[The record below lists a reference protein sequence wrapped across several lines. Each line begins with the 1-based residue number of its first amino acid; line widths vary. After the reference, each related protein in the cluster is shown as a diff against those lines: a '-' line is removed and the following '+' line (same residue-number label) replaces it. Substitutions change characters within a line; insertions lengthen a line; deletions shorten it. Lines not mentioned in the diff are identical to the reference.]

1 MAFTHFIPT
10 LWSTALLES
19 WQATA
24 VFGNLVNR
32 TYEGL
37 AARGNKVTIS
47 GVVIPT
53 VKNYKTGV
61 GGNARTTAADAISD
75 TGVDLLIDQEK
86 IIDFYVQD
94 IDRIQVAGSLDA
106 YTTASGQALALDS
119 DKFIGAAAVA
129 KGGTPVVGDA
139 PETGD
144 EAFDLLNEAQK
155 LLTKKDVP
163 FVGRVAVVNAE
174 FAALLKGADSKLTA
188 FNTSGDTAGLRQG
201 TIGSLGGAR
210 IVESNTLP
218 EMDVPQFTLFHQSA
232 IGYVS
237 QIETVEALRAHDRVA
252 DRVRM
257 LHVYGA
263 KVLRPDGVAVFTAS
277 AASAGS

>member
-10 LWSTALLES
+10 LWSTALLEA
-19 WQATA
+19 WQETA

-47 GVVIPT
+47 GVVIPS
-53 VKNYKTGV
+53 VKNYKTGANAV
-61 GGNARTTAADAISD
+61 ARTTEADAISD

-86 IIDFYVQD
+86 VIDFYIQD
-94 IDRIQVAGSLDA
+94 IDRIQVAGSLDQ
-106 YTTASGQALALDS
+106 YTSASGQALAVDA
-119 DKFIGAAAVA
+119 DKYIAAAAVNDA
-129 KGGTPVVGDA
+129 GTEVLADD

-144 EAFDLLNEAQK
+144 DAFDLLNQAQK
-155 LLTKKDVP
+155 ELTKKDVP

-201 TIGSLGGAR
+201 TIGSLGGVR
-210 IVESNTLP
+210 VVETNTLP
-218 EMDVPQFTLFHQSA
+218 ELDVPQFVLFHQSA

-237 QIETVEALRAHDRVA
+237 QIDTVEALRAHDRIA
-252 DRVRM
+252 DRIRM

-263 KVLRPDGVAVFTAS
+263 KVLREDGVAAFTG
-277 AASAGS
+277 SAGS

>member
-37 AARGNKVTIS
+37 ASRGNKVTIS
-47 GVVIPT
+47 GVVVPT
-53 VKNYKTGV
+53 VKDYKTGV
-61 GGNARTTAADAISD
+61 GGQARTTAADAISD
-75 TGVDLLIDQEK
+75 TGIDLLIDQEK
-86 IIDFYVQD
+86 IVDFYVQD
-94 IDRIQVAGSLDA
+94 IDRIQAAGSLDEF
-106 YTTASGQALALDS
+106 TTASGQALAVDS
-119 DKFIGAAAVA
+119 DKFIAQAAVDDA
-129 KGGTPVVGDA
+129 GVSVPGTA
-139 PETGD
+139 PTTGD
-144 EAFDLLNEAQK
+144 QAFNLLNTAQK
-155 LLTKKDVP
+155 LLTKKNVP

-174 FAALLKGADSKLTA
+174 FAALLKGADSKLTN
-188 FNTSGDTAGLRQG
+188 FNTSGDTAGLRDG

-210 IVESNTLP
+210 VVETNTLP
-218 EMDVPQFTLFHQSA
+218 EMDEPQFVLFHQRA

-237 QIETVEALRAHDRVA
+237 QIEEVEALRAHDRVA
-252 DRVRM
+252 DRIRM

-263 KVLRPDGVAVFTAS
+263 KVLRSDGVAVFN
-277 AASAGS
+277 AGTGS

>member
-37 AARGNKVTIS
+37 ASRGNKVTIS
-47 GVVIPT
+47 GVVVPT
-53 VKNYKTGV
+53 VKDYKTGV
-61 GGNARTTAADAISD
+61 GGVARTTTADAISD
-75 TGVDLLIDQEK
+75 TGIDLLIDQEK
-86 IIDFYVQD
+86 IVDFYVQD
-94 IDRIQVAGSLDA
+94 IDRIQAAGSLDEF
-106 YTTASGQALALDS
+106 TTASGQALAVDS
-119 DKFIGAAAVA
+119 DKYIAQAAVDDAGVSVPGAAP
-129 KGGTPVVGDA
+129 T
-139 PETGD
+139 TGD
-144 EAFDLLNEAQK
+144 QAFNLLNTAQK
-155 LLTKKDVP
+155 LLTKKNVP

-174 FAALLKGADSKLTA
+174 FAALLKGADSKLTN
-188 FNTSGDTAGLRQG
+188 FNTSGDTAGLRDG

-210 IVESNTLP
+210 VVESNTLP
-218 EMDVPQFTLFHQSA
+218 EMDEPQFVLFHQRA

-237 QIETVEALRAHDRVA
+237 QIEEVEALRAHDRVA
-252 DRVRM
+252 DRIRM

-263 KVLRPDGVAVFTAS
+263 KVLRSDGVAVFN
-277 AASAGS
+277 AGTGS